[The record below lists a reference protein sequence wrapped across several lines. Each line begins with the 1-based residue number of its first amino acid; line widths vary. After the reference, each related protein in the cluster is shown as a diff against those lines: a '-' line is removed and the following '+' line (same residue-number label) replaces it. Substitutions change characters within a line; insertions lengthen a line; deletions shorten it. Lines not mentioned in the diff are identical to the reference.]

1 MMQGG
6 TPLVAHA
13 TCAFLNL
20 GRITEK
26 SAGPPGL
33 KVGPVD
39 RSQTGV
45 FKNMWGTGFT
55 ETETVLRQSAT
66 V

>member
-1 MMQGG
+1 MQGG

-20 GRITEK
+20 GRFFEK

-33 KVGPVD
+33 QVGPVE
-39 RSQTGV
+39 SSKTGD
-45 FKNMWGTGFT
+45 FKEHVGESDPQHN
-55 ETETVLRQSAT
+55 EQAQSADHPC
-66 V
+66 